1 MKRKVIKQGNNTL
14 TLTLPRKWTD
24 KLNIK
29 AGEELDVIEKDKSLV
44 VGGHKDTREQKISA
58 DISNLDRTAILTLI
72 QGFYRYGY
80 DYIEISTKNPS
91 VQHYRNDKK
100 VSVSSIVYDTT
111 NRMIG
116 AEIISASQNRYVIK
130 RLTEESIEDF
140 PTALRRIFL
149 LLNEMFETF
158 VSGVDADN
166 KSNKNEGNKGISE
179 SKELLESI
187 EFQHTNIKKFINFC
201 LRLLNKYGYDDTR
214 KTCFYFHIISLL
226 SKIEDIIKNHA
237 RYILKHG
244 LRLKEPYFFE
254 LLKYIQTSSRMYY
267 ELFYSYDL
275 NKTSQLNKHRDMFR
289 SKLFSAEKKLSKEE
303 SIIIG
308 GLSQIIELILDM
320 SETRMAMDG

>member
-24 KLNIK
+24 KFNIK
-29 AGEELDVIEKDKSLV
+29 AGEELEVIEKDKYLI

-58 DISNLDRTAILTLI
+58 DVSNIDRSTIMTLL

-80 DYIEISTKNPS
+80 DYMEISTKNPI
-91 VQHYRNDKK
+91 VPHYRTDKK
-100 VSVSSIVYDTT
+100 VTVSSVIYDTT

-140 PTALRRIFL
+140 PIALRRIFL

-158 VSGVDADN
+158 VNGVETN
-166 KSNKNEGNKGISE
+166 

-187 EFQHTNIKKFINFC
+187 EFQHTNMKKFINFC

-226 SKIEDIIKNHA
+226 SKTEDIVKNNS
-237 RYILKHG
+237 RYILNHN
-244 LRLKEPYFFE
+244 LRLKELYFFE
-254 LLKYIQTSSRMYY
+254 LLKDIQTSSRKYY
-267 ELFYSYDL
+267 ELFYNYDL
-275 NKTSQLNKHRDMFR
+275 NKISQLNKHRDMFR
-289 SKLFSAEKKLSKEE
+289 HKLFSAEKKLSKDE
-303 SIIIG
+303 SLIIG

-320 SETRMAMDG
+320 SETRMAMEG

>member
-24 KLNIK
+24 KFNIK
-29 AGEELDVIEKDKSLV
+29 AGEELDVIEKDKSLI
-44 VGGHKDTREQKISA
+44 VGGHKDTREQKITVDVS
-58 DISNLDRTAILTLI
+58 DLDRTAILTLV
-72 QGFYRYGY
+72 QGCYRYGY
-80 DYIEISTKNPS
+80 DYIEITTKNNS
-91 VQHYRNDKK
+91 AQHYRTDKK
-100 VSVSSIVYDTT
+100 ISVSPIIYEAT

-158 VSGVDADN
+158 VNGVETN
-166 KSNKNEGNKGISE
+166 N
-179 SKELLESI
+179 KELLESI

-226 SKIEDIIKNHA
+226 SKTEDIIKNHS
-237 RYILKHG
+237 RYILKHT
-244 LRLKEPYFFE
+244 LRLKEHYFFE
-254 LLKYIQTSSRMYY
+254 LLKDIQTSSRKYY
-267 ELFYSYDL
+267 ELFYNYDL
-275 NKTSQLNKHRDMFR
+275 NKISQLNKHRDMFR
-289 SKLFSAEKKLSKEE
+289 HKLFSAEKKLSKEE
-303 SIIIG
+303 GIIIG